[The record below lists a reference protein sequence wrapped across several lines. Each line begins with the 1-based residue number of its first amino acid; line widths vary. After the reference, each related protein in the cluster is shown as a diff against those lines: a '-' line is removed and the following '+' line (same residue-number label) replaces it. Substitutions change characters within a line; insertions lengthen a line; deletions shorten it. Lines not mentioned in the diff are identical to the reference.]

1 MEKEKE
7 KVVRSKKV
15 AKDDPTDDIL
25 DCKLCNR
32 CKIAHKEYQ
41 ESQVQSMN
49 EKKKKANIK
58 KLQKI
63 SKTLYDDKIIDEVL
77 LNSISNV
84 QV

>member
-15 AKDDPTDDIL
+15 ANVANDDIL
-25 DCKLCNR
+25 DCRLCNR

-58 KLQKI
+58 KLQQL
-63 SKTLYDDKIIDEVL
+63 SKSLYDDKIIDEVL
-77 LNSISNV
+77 HNSISTV
-84 QV
+84 QA

>member
-7 KVVRSKKV
+7 KVVRKKV
-15 AKDDPTDDIL
+15 ANVANDTL
-25 DCKLCNR
+25 ESRLCNR

-41 ESQVQSMN
+41 ESQVQSTN

-58 KLQKI
+58 KLQQL
-63 SKTLYDDKIIDEVL
+63 SKSLYDDKIIDEVL

>member
-15 AKDDPTDDIL
+15 ANVANDDIL
-25 DCKLCNR
+25 DCRLCNR

-41 ESQVQSMN
+41 ESQVQSTN